1 MQEKHA
7 LLSASAASRWIN
19 CPPSARLCEKIPED
33 PSTYAQ
39 EGTLAHSMC
48 EIKLNAFVTPTPKR
62 TVTSRL
68 NKLKKN
74 ELYASEMD
82 GHTDTYVDYVKK
94 IALSFPTK
102 ATVTVETKV
111 DYSNYAPEGFGTA
124 DCLII
129 HGADLYVIDFKYGQG
144 VPVSAEENPQ
154 MKLYALGA
162 LNLYGMFY
170 PIKNIH
176 FTIVQPRLNNISEW
190 DTTIEALKA
199 WGESIKPI
207 AQLAYDGKGEYSSG
221 EHCRFCKIKATCRK
235 RAENNLELAK
245 HQFAKPIQLAKK
257 DEPKLTDSEVGSIL
271 QTAKD
276 LKKWVEDLEKYAL
289 KSILEGKPIDGWKAV
304 EGRGS
309 RNWNADTDVI
319 TQRLSSL
326 GYPQEL
332 AFERKVLSVAQ
343 LEKVVKKN
351 DFENMADL
359 VEKTKGK
366 PTLAPITDKRPDFTQ
381 GTTAEQD
388 FRTIKENA

>member
-1 MQEKHA
+1 MPEKHA

-19 CPPSARLCEKIPED
+19 CPPSARLCEQIPEE
-33 PSTYAQ
+33 SSVYAQ
-39 EGTLAHSMC
+39 EGTLAHSIC
-48 EIKLNAFVTPTPKR
+48 EIKLNAFVAPISKR
-62 TVTSRL
+62 SVTLKL

-74 ELYASEMD
+74 ELYTPEMD
-82 GHTDTYVDYVKK
+82 GYTDTYIDYVKK

-102 ATVTVETKV
+102 ASVSVETKV

-124 DCLII
+124 DCLIV
-129 HGADLYVIDFKYGQG
+129 HGADLYVIDFKYGRG
-144 VPVSAEENPQ
+144 VLVSAKGNPQ

-176 FTIVQPRLNNISEW
+176 FTIIQPRLNNISEW
-190 DTTIEALKA
+190 ETTIDTLKA
-199 WGESIKPI
+199 WGDSIKPI
-207 AQLAYDGKGEYSSG
+207 AQLAYEGKGEYTSG

-235 RAENNLELAK
+235 RAEANLELAK
-245 HQFAKPIQLAKK
+245 HQFAKPIQLAKN
-257 DEPKLTDSEVGSIL
+257 DEPKLTDSEVGYIL

-276 LKKWVEDLEKYAL
+276 LKKWVEDLEKYSL
-289 KSILEGKPIDGWKAV
+289 KSILEGKQIDGWKAV

-309 RNWNADTDVI
+309 RNWNADSDVI
-319 TQRLSSL
+319 AQRLDAL

-366 PTLAPITDKRPDFTQ
+366 PTLVPITDKRAGFTQ

-388 FRTIKENA
+388 FKTVEENA

>member
-1 MQEKHA
+1 MPEKHA

-74 ELYASEMD
+74 VLYAAEMD

-129 HGADLYVIDFKYGQG
+129 HGADLYVIDFKYGPG

-221 EHCRFCKIKATCRK
+221 EHCRFCKIKAACRK
-235 RAENNLELAK
+235 RAENNLDLAK

-366 PTLAPITDKRPDFTQ
+366 PTLAPIMDKRPDFTQ

-388 FRTIKENA
+388 FKTVKENA